1 VKNTSRLKLLAAIL
15 TLTLS
20 GTLLSCGSQEPHAGS
35 CFVNVNGAEPE
46 QEFHPL
52 STNDAAGLRLA
63 SVLQSGLVYIDE
75 TGQPQLDLAES
86 IKQLSPTSYEV
97 TLPEDLQFSDG
108 SPITAKTFVDSWN
121 YAVAQDEFWAP
132 QLNNIV
138 GFGEYG
144 AGLSGLKVVSDTVF
158 TIELREPRL
167 DFIAS
172 LAQPAFLPLPSSAF
186 GETKNFKNNPVTS
199 GPYRISQWAHSQY
212 VTVVPFT
219 GYRGGKKVTNEGI
232 KFHLYEKTEKP
243 FEDFQSGDLDVLDMI
258 PASEFAEYQKQAE
271 NRLVHQPGAAIISL
285 SIHSQTPHFTG
296 EEGRLRRQALSLA
309 LDREALADD
318 VLDYSHIA
326 ASRFTPPIVAGDT
339 TLEAPAHYDP
349 EQAKQ
354 LWREADA
361 ISPFTGS
368 IPVHFSHDIAANHQ
382 WGKAVARQITKVLG
396 VPADPVPGADFTRF
410 RYDYQTV
417 RFDGLYRTGWVADYP
432 SMREYLVPNFAT
444 NGVSNDTQYSNPD
457 VDALFD
463 AASSA
468 ENQAEASQ
476 LYTDAEN
483 ILLAELPAIPLLYP
497 AVNLGW
503 NKSVDNVQVGFNSFP
518 LYHSITKDSASC
530 DAS

>member
-1 VKNTSRLKLLAAIL
+1 MKKTSRLKILAAIL

-20 GTLLSCGSQEPHAGS
+20 STLLSCGSTGQNAGS
-35 CFVNVNGAEPE
+35 CFINVNGAEPE
-46 QEFHPL
+46 KEFHPL

-63 SVLQSGLVYIDE
+63 LVLQSGLVYIDE
-75 TGQPQLDLAES
+75 TGKPQLDLAES
-86 IKQLSPTSYEV
+86 IKQLSPTLYEV
-97 TLPEDLQFSDG
+97 TLRKDLQFSDG
-108 SPITAKTFVDSWN
+108 SAITANTFVNGWN
-121 YAVAQDEFWAP
+121 YAVAEEKYWSP
-132 QLNNIV
+132 QFSNIV
-138 GFGEYG
+138 GFGESG
-144 AGLSGLKVVSDTVF
+144 VGLSGLKVFSDTVF
-158 TIELREPRL
+158 TIDLLEPRL
-167 DFIAS
+167 DFVAS

-186 GETKNFKNNPVTS
+186 GEPKDFKNNPVTS
-199 GPYRISQWAHSQY
+199 GPYRISQWVHSQY
-212 VTVVPFT
+212 VTVVPFA
-219 GYRGGKKVTNEGI
+219 GYRGGKKIANEGI
-232 KFHLYEKTEKP
+232 KFHLYEKAEKP

-296 EEGRLRRQALSLA
+296 QEGQLRRQALSLA

-326 ASRFTPPIVAGDT
+326 ASRFTPPISAEDT
-339 TLEAPAHYDP
+339 VLKDPVHYDP
-349 EQAKQ
+349 EQAKH
-354 LWREADA
+354 LWRQADA

-382 WGKAVARQITKVLG
+382 WGKAVAKQINKVLE

-463 AASSA
+463 AANSA
-468 ENQAEASQ
+468 ENQAEALR

-497 AVNLGW
+497 AVNIGW
-503 NKSVDNVQVGFNSFP
+503 NESVDDVHAGFNSLP
-518 LYHSITKDSASC
+518 LYHLITKDSASC
-530 DAS
+530 DES